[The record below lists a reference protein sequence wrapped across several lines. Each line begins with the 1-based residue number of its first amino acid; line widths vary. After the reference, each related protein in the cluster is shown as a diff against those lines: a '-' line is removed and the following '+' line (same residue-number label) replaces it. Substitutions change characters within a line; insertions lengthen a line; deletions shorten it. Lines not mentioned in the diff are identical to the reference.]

1 MINETIVR
9 KYLTAIDESAKDDV
23 IVEILKSISQYDYN
37 HIKELHLMEM
47 LSDAKTIVKED
58 NIDIDYIKSEI
69 NNFVYHGDTKD
80 ITNVTIDRID
90 NLEYTVTIGYD
101 YKDNN
106 SERKEE
112 NYLHSSVNINFADYP
127 KILK

>member
-9 KYLTAIDESAKDDV
+9 KYLTAIDESSKDDI

-37 HIKELHLMEM
+37 HIKELHLLEM
-47 LSDAKTIVKED
+47 LSDAKTIVKQD

-69 NNFVYHGDTKD
+69 NNFVYHGDTRD

-90 NLEYTVTIGYD
+90 NLECTVTIGYD
-101 YKDNN
+101 YKDND
-106 SERKEE
+106 SENKD
-112 NYLHSSVNINFADYP
+112 YLHSSVNINFVDSP

>member
-1 MINETIVR
+1 
-9 KYLTAIDESAKDDV
+9 
-23 IVEILKSISQYDYN
+23 
-37 HIKELHLMEM
+37 M
-47 LSDAKTIVKED
+47 LSDAKTIVKQD

-69 NNFVYHGDTKD
+69 NNFVYHGDTRD

-90 NLEYTVTIGYD
+90 NLECTVTIGYD

-112 NYLHSSVNINFADYP
+112 DYLHSSVNINFVDSP